1 MNNIVKMQSNY
12 SSTGT
17 ELVGNYSST
26 SSKYQMHQEF
36 LPPRYYMPSP
46 YYGNVSAINNVT
58 EFNNYIFERVS
69 VKDIKTQG
77 DKSKSDDGINMIYC
91 EPIHPNHNIP
101 FTPLY
106 NELNNAIL
114 WRKDTCFLYLI
125 GTPEDVEDLI
135 MLPGII
141 VRAAYDETNNFTTE
155 RIFKGDYY
163 SLLQAKDQRIKYRL
177 DSYYEVM
184 PTWYNDYNGYGLL
197 PTNSEGDIIEL
208 LDQPYSECPEFKD
221 PKCLKTIN
229 PVCVHHINPDEHVYK
244 IYIQMSA
251 DLIRTAYE
259 RSNFFINI
267 RNTKKKMSIKNF
279 IEYLS

>member
-1 MNNIVKMQSNY
+1 MNNIVKMQS
-12 SSTGT
+12 
-17 ELVGNYSST
+17 NYSST

-36 LPPRYYMPSP
+36 LPYYMPDP
-46 YYGNVSAINNVT
+46 YYSNISAINNVT

-69 VKDIKTQG
+69 DKDIKNQS
-77 DKSKSDDGINMIYC
+77 DKAKADDSINMIYC
-91 EPIHPNHNIP
+91 ESVHPNQSTP
-101 FTPLY
+101 FYNELY
-106 NELNNAIL
+106 NEKIDINNVIP
-114 WRKDTCFLYLI
+114 WMRDTCFLYLI
-125 GTPEDVEDLI
+125 GNPEDIEELI

-141 VRAAYDETNNFTTE
+141 VRAVYDETCNFTSE
-155 RIFKGDYY
+155 YLFNGNPY
-163 SLLQAKDQRIKYRL
+163 SILHTKDQQIKYRL
-177 DSYYEVM
+177 DSYYEAM
-184 PTWYNDYNGYGLL
+184 PTWYNDYNGYGLM
-197 PTNSEGDIIEL
+197 PIYSEGDIIEL

-229 PVCVHHINPDEHVYK
+229 PVCKHHINPDEHMYK

-259 RSNFFINI
+259 RSNFFIDI

>member
-1 MNNIVKMQSNY
+1 MNNIVKMQS
-12 SSTGT
+12 S
-17 ELVGNYSST
+17 YSST

-36 LPPRYYMPSP
+36 LPYYMPGP

-58 EFNNYIFERVS
+58 EFNNYIFERVPD
-69 VKDIKTQG
+69 KDIKNQS
-77 DKSKSDDGINMIYC
+77 DKAKADDSINLIYC
-91 EPIHPNHNIP
+91 ESAHPNRNTH
-101 FTPLY
+101 FY
-106 NELNNAIL
+106 NELFNEKINNTIP
-114 WRKDTCFLYLI
+114 WMKDTCFLYLI
-125 GTPEDVEDLI
+125 GNPEDIEELI

-141 VRAAYDETNNFTTE
+141 VRAVYDETCNFTSE
-155 RIFKGDYY
+155 YLFNGNPY
-163 SLLQAKDQRIKYRL
+163 SILHTKDQQIKYRL
-177 DSYYEVM
+177 DSYYEAM
-184 PTWYNDYNGYGLL
+184 PTWYNDYNGYGLM

-208 LDQPYSECPEFKD
+208 LDHPYSECPEFKD

-259 RSNFFINI
+259 RSNFFIDI

>member
-1 MNNIVKMQSNY
+1 MNNIVKMQS
-12 SSTGT
+12 
-17 ELVGNYSST
+17 NYSST

-36 LPPRYYMPSP
+36 LPYYMPSP
-46 YYGNVSAINNVT
+46 YYGNISAINNVT
-58 EFNNYIFERVS
+58 EFNNYIFERVPD
-69 VKDIKTQG
+69 KGIKTQG
-77 DKSKSDDGINMIYC
+77 NESKPNDGINLIYC
-91 EPIHPNHNIP
+91 EPIHPRQSINFCNDL
-101 FTPLY
+101 F
-106 NELNNAIL
+106 NEKINNAIP
-114 WRKDTCFLYLI
+114 WMRDTCFLYLI
-125 GTPEDVEDLI
+125 GNPEDVEELI

-141 VRAAYDETNNFTTE
+141 VRAVYDETNNFTSEYLIKYANSYSVLHT
-155 RIFKGDYY
+155 KGQ
-163 SLLQAKDQRIKYRL
+163 LIKYRL

-221 PKCLKTIN
+221 PKYLNTIN

>member
-1 MNNIVKMQSNY
+1 MNNIVKMQS
-12 SSTGT
+12 
-17 ELVGNYSST
+17 NYSST

-36 LPPRYYMPSP
+36 LPYYMPDP
-46 YYGNVSAINNVT
+46 YYSNISAINNVT
-58 EFNNYIFERVS
+58 EFNNYIFERF
-69 VKDIKTQG
+69 I
-77 DKSKSDDGINMIYC
+77 DKCLNKINQSDKAKSNDSINLIYC
-91 EPIHPNHNIP
+91 ESAHPNRNTL
-101 FTPLY
+101 FY
-106 NELNNAIL
+106 NELFNEKINNAIP
-114 WRKDTCFLYLI
+114 WMKDACFLYLI
-125 GTPEDVEDLI
+125 GNPEDVEELI

-141 VRAAYDETNNFTTE
+141 VREVYDETNNFISE
-155 RIFKGDYY
+155 YFFKGD
-163 SLLQAKDQRIKYRL
+163 SCSVLRAKDQQIKYRL

-184 PTWYNDYNGYGLL
+184 PTWYNDYTGYGLL
-197 PTNSEGDIIEL
+197 PIYSEGNIIEL

-229 PVCVHHINPDEHVYK
+229 PVCEHHINPDERVYK

-259 RSNFFINI
+259 RSNFFIDI

>member
-12 SSTGT
+12 SST
-17 ELVGNYSST
+17 SP
-26 SSKYQMHQEF
+26 KYHMHQEF
-36 LPPRYYMPSP
+36 FPYYMPGP
-46 YYGNVSAINNVT
+46 YYSNISAINNVT
-58 EFNNYIFERVS
+58 EFNNYIFERILN
-69 VKDIKTQG
+69 KDLKSQG
-77 DKSKSDDGINMIYC
+77 DKTKSYDGINRSVTVHSISDSY
-91 EPIHPNHNIP
+91 
-101 FTPLY
+101 FLY
-106 NELNNAIL
+106 KWFNEKYTIS
-114 WRKDTCFLYLI
+114 WMKDACFLYLI
-125 GTPEDVEDLI
+125 GTPEDIEELI

-141 VRAAYDETNNFTTE
+141 VREVYDETNNFSSEYLIKYTNSCSILDT
-155 RIFKGDYY
+155 
-163 SLLQAKDQRIKYRL
+163 KDQLIKYRL

-184 PTWYNDYNGYGLL
+184 PTWYNDYNGYGLM

-208 LDQPYSECPEFKD
+208 LDHPYSECPEFKD

-229 PVCVHHINPDEHVYK
+229 PVCMQQINPDEHVYK

-259 RSNFFINI
+259 RSNFFIDI

>member
-12 SSTGT
+12 SST
-17 ELVGNYSST
+17 
-26 SSKYQMHQEF
+26 SSKYHMRQEF
-36 LPPRYYMPSP
+36 LPYYMPGP
-46 YYGNVSAINNVT
+46 YYGNISAINNVT
-58 EFNNYIFERVS
+58 EFNNYIFERFLDKCLNKINQSDKAKSNDSINRS
-69 VKDIKTQG
+69 VTVHSNSDSYFYKWFNEKYTISWMKD
-77 DKSKSDDGINMIYC
+77 
-91 EPIHPNHNIP
+91 
-101 FTPLY
+101 
-106 NELNNAIL
+106 A
-114 WRKDTCFLYLI
+114 CFLYLI
-125 GTPEDVEDLI
+125 GNPEDVEELI

-141 VRAAYDETNNFTTE
+141 VREVYDETNNFTSE
-155 RIFKGDYY
+155 YLIKYANSY
-163 SLLQAKDQRIKYRL
+163 SVLHTKDQQIKYRL

-184 PTWYNDYNGYGLL
+184 PTWYNDYDNYGLM

-229 PVCVHHINPDEHVYK
+229 PVCEHHINPDERVYK

-259 RSNFFINI
+259 RANFFIDI

>member
-1 MNNIVKMQSNY
+1 MNNIVRMQS
-12 SSTGT
+12 
-17 ELVGNYSST
+17 NYSST

-36 LPPRYYMPSP
+36 LPYYMPGP

-58 EFNNYIFERVS
+58 EFNNYIFERVPD
-69 VKDIKTQG
+69 KDIKNQS
-77 DKSKSDDGINMIYC
+77 DKAKADDSINMIFC
-91 EPIHPNHNIP
+91 ESVHPNQSTP
-101 FTPLY
+101 FY
-106 NELNNAIL
+106 NELYNKKIDINNVIP
-114 WRKDTCFLYLI
+114 WMRDTCFLYLI
-125 GTPEDVEDLI
+125 GNPEDIEELI

-141 VRAAYDETNNFTTE
+141 VRAVYDETCNFTSE
-155 RIFKGDYY
+155 YLFNGNPY
-163 SLLQAKDQRIKYRL
+163 SILHTKDQQIKYRL

-197 PTNSEGDIIEL
+197 PTDSDGNIIEL
-208 LDQPYSECPEFKD
+208 LEHPYSECPYFKD
-221 PKCLKTIN
+221 PKCLNTIN
-229 PVCVHHINPDEHVYK
+229 PVCVHHINPDEHIYK

-259 RSNFFINI
+259 RSNFFIDI

>member
-12 SSTGT
+12 SST
-17 ELVGNYSST
+17 
-26 SSKYQMHQEF
+26 SSKYHMHQAF
-36 LPPRYYMPSP
+36 LPYYMASP
-46 YYGNVSAINNVT
+46 YYDNVSAINNVT
-58 EFNNYIFERVS
+58 EFNNYIFERFL
-69 VKDIKTQG
+69 
-77 DKSKSDDGINMIYC
+77 DKCLNKVNQNDKAKSDDSINLIYC
-91 EPIHPNHNIP
+91 ESAHPNQNTH
-101 FTPLY
+101 FY
-106 NELNNAIL
+106 NELFNEKINNDMP
-114 WRKDTCFLYLI
+114 WMKDACFLYLI
-125 GTPEDVEDLI
+125 GNPEDVEELI

-141 VRAAYDETNNFTTE
+141 VREVYDETNNFTSE
-155 RIFKGDYY
+155 YLFKYKESCSVLRTKY
-163 SLLQAKDQRIKYRL
+163 QLIKYRL

-184 PTWYNDYNGYGLL
+184 PTWYNDYDNYGLM

-208 LDQPYSECPEFKD
+208 LDQPYSECPDFKD

-229 PVCVHHINPDEHVYK
+229 PVCVHHINPDERVYK
-244 IYIQMSA
+244 IYIQMSV

>member
-12 SSTGT
+12 SST
-17 ELVGNYSST
+17 
-26 SSKYQMHQEF
+26 SSKYHMHQAF
-36 LPPRYYMPSP
+36 LPYYMASP

-58 EFNNYIFERVS
+58 EFNNYIFERFL
-69 VKDIKTQG
+69 
-77 DKSKSDDGINMIYC
+77 DKCLNKVNQNDKAKSDDSINLIYC
-91 EPIHPNHNIP
+91 ESAHPNQNTH
-101 FTPLY
+101 FY
-106 NELNNAIL
+106 NELFNEKINNDMP
-114 WRKDTCFLYLI
+114 WMKDACFLYLI
-125 GTPEDVEDLI
+125 GNPEDVEELI

-141 VRAAYDETNNFTTE
+141 VREVYDETNNFTSE
-155 RIFKGDYY
+155 YLFKYKESCSVLRTKY
-163 SLLQAKDQRIKYRL
+163 QLIKYRL

-184 PTWYNDYNGYGLL
+184 PTWYNDYDNYGLM

-208 LDQPYSECPEFKD
+208 LDQPYSECPDFKD

-229 PVCVHHINPDEHVYK
+229 PVCVHHINPDERVYK
-244 IYIQMSA
+244 IYIQMSV

>member
-1 MNNIVKMQSNY
+1 MNNIVKMQS
-12 SSTGT
+12 
-17 ELVGNYSST
+17 NYSST

-36 LPPRYYMPSP
+36 LPPHYYMPNP
-46 YYGNVSAINNVT
+46 YYSTISAINNVT
-58 EFNNYIFERVS
+58 EFNNYIFERF
-69 VKDIKTQG
+69 I
-77 DKSKSDDGINMIYC
+77 DKCLNKINQSDKAKSDDSINLIYC
-91 EPIHPNHNIP
+91 ESAHPNQNNP
-101 FTPLY
+101 FY
-106 NELNNAIL
+106 NKLFNEKINNAIP
-114 WRKDTCFLYLI
+114 WMKDTCFLYLI
-125 GTPEDVEDLI
+125 GNPEDVEELI

-141 VRAAYDETNNFTTE
+141 VRGAYDETYNFISE
-155 RIFKGDYY
+155 YFFKGD
-163 SLLQAKDQRIKYRL
+163 SCSVLRAKDQQIKYRL

-184 PTWYNDYNGYGLL
+184 PTWYNDYNGYGLM

-208 LDQPYSECPEFKD
+208 LKHPYSECPEFKD

-229 PVCVHHINPDEHVYK
+229 PVCEHHINPDERVYK

>member
-12 SSTGT
+12 SST
-17 ELVGNYSST
+17 
-26 SSKYQMHQEF
+26 SSKYHMHQEF
-36 LPPRYYMPSP
+36 LPPHYYMPNP
-46 YYGNVSAINNVT
+46 YYSNVSAINNVT
-58 EFNNYIFERVS
+58 EFNNYIFERVPD
-69 VKDIKTQG
+69 KDIKNQS
-77 DKSKSDDGINMIYC
+77 DKAKSNDSINLIYC
-91 EPIHPNHNIP
+91 ESPHPNQNTH
-101 FTPLY
+101 FY
-106 NELNNAIL
+106 NDLFNEKINNAIP
-114 WRKDTCFLYLI
+114 WMRDTCFLYLI

-141 VRAAYDETNNFTTE
+141 VRAAYDETYNFTSE
-155 RIFKGDYY
+155 YLFNGNPY
-163 SLLQAKDQRIKYRL
+163 SILHRKDQQIKYRL

-184 PTWYNDYNGYGLL
+184 PTWYNDYNGYGLM

-208 LDQPYSECPEFKD
+208 LEHPYSECPEFKD

-229 PVCVHHINPDEHVYK
+229 PICIQQINPDEHVYK
-244 IYIQMSA
+244 IYIQMST

>member
-12 SSTGT
+12 SST
-17 ELVGNYSST
+17 
-26 SSKYQMHQEF
+26 SSKYHMHQEF
-36 LPPRYYMPSP
+36 LPYYMPDP
-46 YYGNVSAINNVT
+46 YYSIISAINNVT
-58 EFNNYIFERVS
+58 EFNNYIFERFL
-69 VKDIKTQG
+69 
-77 DKSKSDDGINMIYC
+77 DKCLNKVNQNDKAKSYDGINLIYC
-91 EPIHPNHNIP
+91 ESAHPNQNTH
-101 FTPLY
+101 FY
-106 NELNNAIL
+106 NELFNEKINNVIP
-114 WRKDTCFLYLI
+114 WMKDACFLYLI
-125 GTPEDVEDLI
+125 GNPEDVEELI

-141 VRAAYDETNNFTTE
+141 VRGAYDETNNFTNE
-155 RIFKGDYY
+155 QFFKGD
-163 SLLQAKDQRIKYRL
+163 SCSILHTKDQQIKYRL

-184 PTWYNDYNGYGLL
+184 PTWYNDYNGYGLM

-221 PKCLKTIN
+221 PKYLKTIN
-229 PVCVHHINPDEHVYK
+229 PVCEHHINPDERVYK

-259 RSNFFINI
+259 RSNFFIDI

>member
-1 MNNIVKMQSNY
+1 MNNNVKMQS
-12 SSTGT
+12 
-17 ELVGNYSST
+17 NYSST

-36 LPPRYYMPSP
+36 LPPWYYMPGP
-46 YYGNVSAINNVT
+46 YNLPPINNVT
-58 EFNNYIFERVS
+58 EFNNYIFERVPN
-69 VKDIKTQG
+69 KDIKNQG
-77 DKSKSDDGINMIYC
+77 DKTKSYDGINMIYC
-91 EPIHPNHNIP
+91 ESAHPNQNTH
-101 FTPLY
+101 FY
-106 NELNNAIL
+106 NDLFNEKINNAIP
-114 WRKDTCFLYLI
+114 WMKDTCFLYLI

-141 VRAAYDETNNFTTE
+141 VRAAYDETCNFTSE
-155 RIFKGDYY
+155 RFFKDN
-163 SLLQAKDQRIKYRL
+163 SCSTFSTLHTKEQCIRYRL

-184 PTWYNDYNGYGLL
+184 PTWYNDYGLA
-197 PTNSEGDIIEL
+197 PTNSEGNLIEL

>member
-12 SSTGT
+12 SST
-17 ELVGNYSST
+17 
-26 SSKYQMHQEF
+26 SSKYHMHQEF
-36 LPPRYYMPSP
+36 LPPHYYMPNP
-46 YYGNVSAINNVT
+46 YYSNISAINNVT
-58 EFNNYIFERVS
+58 EFNNYIFERF
-69 VKDIKTQG
+69 I
-77 DKSKSDDGINMIYC
+77 DKCLNKINQSDKAKFDDSINLIYC
-91 EPIHPNHNIP
+91 ESAHPNRNTP
-101 FTPLY
+101 FY
-106 NELNNAIL
+106 NELFNEKINNGIP
-114 WRKDTCFLYLI
+114 WMKDACFLYLI
-125 GTPEDVEDLI
+125 GNPEDVEELI

-141 VRAAYDETNNFTTE
+141 VREVYDETNNFTSEYLIKYANSCSILDT
-155 RIFKGDYY
+155 
-163 SLLQAKDQRIKYRL
+163 KDQHIKYRL

-184 PTWYNDYNGYGLL
+184 PTWYNDYNGYGLM

-229 PVCVHHINPDEHVYK
+229 PVCEHHINPDERVYK

-259 RSNFFINI
+259 RSNFFIDI

>member
-1 MNNIVKMQSNY
+1 
-12 SSTGT
+12 
-17 ELVGNYSST
+17 
-26 SSKYQMHQEF
+26 MHQEF
-36 LPPRYYMPSP
+36 LPYYMPGP
-46 YYGNVSAINNVT
+46 YYGNISAINNVT
-58 EFNNYIFERVS
+58 EFNNYIFERFL
-69 VKDIKTQG
+69 
-77 DKSKSDDGINMIYC
+77 DKCLNKVNQNDKAKSYDGINLIYC
-91 EPIHPNHNIP
+91 ESTHPNQNTH
-101 FTPLY
+101 FY
-106 NELNNAIL
+106 NELFNEKINNAIL
-114 WRKDTCFLYLI
+114 WMKDTCFLYLI
-125 GTPEDVEDLI
+125 GNPEDVEELI

-141 VRAAYDETNNFTTE
+141 VREVYDETNNFTSE
-155 RIFKGDYY
+155 YLFKYKDSY
-163 SLLQAKDQRIKYRL
+163 SVLHTKDQLIKYRL

-184 PTWYNDYNGYGLL
+184 PTWYNDYNGYGLM

-208 LDQPYSECPEFKD
+208 LDHPYSECPEFKD

>member
-12 SSTGT
+12 SST
-17 ELVGNYSST
+17 
-26 SSKYQMHQEF
+26 SSKYHMHQEF
-36 LPPRYYMPSP
+36 LPYYMASP

-58 EFNNYIFERVS
+58 EFNNYIFERFL
-69 VKDIKTQG
+69 
-77 DKSKSDDGINMIYC
+77 DKCLNKVNQNDKAKSDDSINLIYC
-91 EPIHPNHNIP
+91 ESAHPNQNIP
-101 FTPLY
+101 FTPFY
-106 NELNNAIL
+106 NELFNEKINNAIP
-114 WRKDTCFLYLI
+114 WMKDACFLYLI
-125 GTPEDVEDLI
+125 GNPEDVEELI

-141 VRAAYDETNNFTTE
+141 VREVYDETNNFTSE
-155 RIFKGDYY
+155 YLFKYKESCSVLRTKY
-163 SLLQAKDQRIKYRL
+163 QLIKYRL

-184 PTWYNDYNGYGLL
+184 PTWYNDYDNYGLM

-208 LDQPYSECPEFKD
+208 LNQPYSECPEFKD

-229 PVCVHHINPDEHVYK
+229 PVCEHLINPDERVYK

-259 RSNFFINI
+259 RSNFFIDI

>member
-1 MNNIVKMQSNY
+1 MNNIVKMQS
-12 SSTGT
+12 
-17 ELVGNYSST
+17 NYSST

-36 LPPRYYMPSP
+36 LPYYMPDP
-46 YYGNVSAINNVT
+46 YYSNISAINNVT
-58 EFNNYIFERVS
+58 EFNNYIFERFL
-69 VKDIKTQG
+69 
-77 DKSKSDDGINMIYC
+77 DKCLNKVNQNDKAKSDDSINLIYC
-91 EPIHPNHNIP
+91 ESAHPNQNTH
-101 FTPLY
+101 FY
-106 NELNNAIL
+106 NELFNEKINNAIP
-114 WRKDTCFLYLI
+114 WMKDTCFLYLI
-125 GTPEDVEDLI
+125 GNPEDVEELI

-141 VRAAYDETNNFTTE
+141 VRAVYDETYNFISE
-155 RIFKGDYY
+155 YFFKGN
-163 SLLQAKDQRIKYRL
+163 SCSTLHTKDQRIKYRL
-177 DSYYEVM
+177 DSYYEAM
-184 PTWYNDYNGYGLL
+184 PTWYNDYNGYGLM

-208 LDQPYSECPEFKD
+208 LDHPYSECPEFKD

>member
-1 MNNIVKMQSNY
+1 MNNNVEMQS
-12 SSTGT
+12 
-17 ELVGNYSST
+17 NYSST

-36 LPPRYYMPSP
+36 LPPWYYMPGP
-46 YYGNVSAINNVT
+46 YYSNISAINNVF
-58 EFNNYIFERVS
+58 EFNNYIFERVPD
-69 VKDIKTQG
+69 KDIKTQ
-77 DKSKSDDGINMIYC
+77 DNESKSNNGINLIYC
-91 EPIHPNHNIP
+91 ESAHPNQNTH
-101 FTPLY
+101 FY
-106 NELNNAIL
+106 NELFNEKINNAIP
-114 WRKDTCFLYLI
+114 WMRDTCFLYLI

-141 VRAAYDETNNFTTE
+141 VRAAYDETWNFTSE
-155 RIFKGDYY
+155 YFFKGN
-163 SLLQAKDQRIKYRL
+163 SCSTLHTKDQRIKYRL

-197 PTNSEGDIIEL
+197 PTNSEGNLIEL
-208 LDQPYSECPEFKD
+208 LDQPYSECPDFKD

>member
-1 MNNIVKMQSNY
+1 MNNIVKMQS
-12 SSTGT
+12 
-17 ELVGNYSST
+17 NYSST

-36 LPPRYYMPSP
+36 LPYYMPGP

-58 EFNNYIFERVS
+58 EFNNYIFERVPD
-69 VKDIKTQG
+69 KDIKNQS
-77 DKSKSDDGINMIYC
+77 DKAKADDSINMIFC
-91 EPIHPNHNIP
+91 ESAHPNQNTH
-101 FTPLY
+101 FY
-106 NELNNAIL
+106 NELFNEKINNDMP
-114 WRKDTCFLYLI
+114 WMKDTCFLYLI
-125 GTPEDVEDLI
+125 GNPEDVEELI

-141 VRAAYDETNNFTTE
+141 VRAVYDETCNFTSKYL
-155 RIFKGDYY
+155 FNGNPY
-163 SLLQAKDQRIKYRL
+163 SILHTKVQQIKYRL

-184 PTWYNDYNGYGLL
+184 PTWYNDYNGYGLM

-221 PKCLKTIN
+221 PKCLETIN
-229 PVCVHHINPDEHVYK
+229 PVCVDHINPDEHMYK

>member
-12 SSTGT
+12 SST
-17 ELVGNYSST
+17 SP
-26 SSKYQMHQEF
+26 KYQMHQEF
-36 LPPRYYMPSP
+36 LPYYMPGP

-58 EFNNYIFERVS
+58 EFNNYIFERVPD
-69 VKDIKTQG
+69 KDIKTQG
-77 DKSKSDDGINMIYC
+77 NESKPNDGINLIYC
-91 EPIHPNHNIP
+91 ESAHPNQNTH
-101 FTPLY
+101 FY
-106 NELNNAIL
+106 NELFNEKINNAIP
-114 WRKDTCFLYLI
+114 WMRDTCFLYLI

-141 VRAAYDETNNFTTE
+141 VRAAYDETWNFINE
-155 RIFKGDYY
+155 HFIKYKDSY
-163 SLLQAKDQRIKYRL
+163 SILHTKDQHIKYRL

-229 PVCVHHINPDEHVYK
+229 PVCEHHINPDEHVYK

>member
-12 SSTGT
+12 SST
-17 ELVGNYSST
+17 
-26 SSKYQMHQEF
+26 SSKYHMHQEF
-36 LPPRYYMPSP
+36 LPPHYYMASP
-46 YYGNVSAINNVT
+46 YYSNISAINNVT
-58 EFNNYIFERVS
+58 EFNNYIFKRVPN
-69 VKDIKTQG
+69 KDIKNQS
-77 DKSKSDDGINMIYC
+77 DKAKADDSIKMICC
-91 EPIHPNHNIP
+91 ESVHPNQNDNLFAKMYEKMYNISSMYIP
-101 FTPLY
+101 WM
-106 NELNNAIL
+106 N
-114 WRKDTCFLYLI
+114 DTCFLYLI
-125 GTPEDVEDLI
+125 GNPEDVEELI

-141 VRAAYDETNNFTTE
+141 VRGAYDETYNFISE
-155 RIFKGDYY
+155 YFFKGD
-163 SLLQAKDQRIKYRL
+163 SCSVLRAKDQQIKYRL

-184 PTWYNDYNGYGLL
+184 PTWYNDYNGYGLM
-197 PTNSEGDIIEL
+197 PIYSEGDIIEL

-229 PVCVHHINPDEHVYK
+229 PVCKHHINPDERVYK

-259 RSNFFINI
+259 RSNFFIDI

>member
-1 MNNIVKMQSNY
+1 MNNIVKMQMQS
-12 SSTGT
+12 
-17 ELVGNYSST
+17 NYSST
-26 SSKYQMHQEF
+26 SSKYHMRQDF
-36 LPPRYYMPSP
+36 FPYYMPGP
-46 YYGNVSAINNVT
+46 YYSNISAINNVT
-58 EFNNYIFERVS
+58 EFNNYIFERFL
-69 VKDIKTQG
+69 
-77 DKSKSDDGINMIYC
+77 DKCLNKVNQNDKAKSDDSINLIYC
-91 EPIHPNHNIP
+91 ESVHPNQNTH
-101 FTPLY
+101 FY
-106 NELNNAIL
+106 NELFNEKINNNIL
-114 WRKDTCFLYLI
+114 WMKDACFLYLI
-125 GTPEDVEDLI
+125 GIPEDVEELI

-141 VRAAYDETNNFTTE
+141 VREVYDETNNFSSEYLIKYTNSCSILDT
-155 RIFKGDYY
+155 
-163 SLLQAKDQRIKYRL
+163 KDQLIKYRL

-184 PTWYNDYNGYGLL
+184 PEWYNEYGLI

-208 LDQPYSECPEFKD
+208 LEHPYSECPEFKD

-229 PVCVHHINPDEHVYK
+229 PVCMQQINPDEHVYK

>member
-12 SSTGT
+12 SST
-17 ELVGNYSST
+17 
-26 SSKYQMHQEF
+26 SSKYHMHQEF
-36 LPPRYYMPSP
+36 LPPHYYMPNP
-46 YYGNVSAINNVT
+46 YYSNISAINNVT
-58 EFNNYIFERVS
+58 EFNNYIFERF
-69 VKDIKTQG
+69 I
-77 DKSKSDDGINMIYC
+77 DKCLNKINQSDKAKSDDSINLIYC
-91 EPIHPNHNIP
+91 ESAYPNQNTH
-101 FTPLY
+101 FY
-106 NELNNAIL
+106 NELFNEKINNGIP
-114 WRKDTCFLYLI
+114 WMKDACFLYLI
-125 GTPEDVEDLI
+125 GNPEDVEELI

-141 VRAAYDETNNFTTE
+141 VREVYDETNNFTSE
-155 RIFKGDYY
+155 YLIKYANSY
-163 SLLQAKDQRIKYRL
+163 SVLHTKDQLIKYRL

-184 PTWYNDYNGYGLL
+184 PTWYNDYNGYGLM

-208 LDQPYSECPEFKD
+208 LDHPYSECPEFKD

-229 PVCVHHINPDEHVYK
+229 PVCEHHINPDERVYK

-259 RSNFFINI
+259 RSNFFIDI